1 MLDVVRI
8 ELHNIIVN
16 EEEFEVR
23 QPILNRYREILQT
36 IVEQDSHNMEAY
48 YLLAM
53 VIHELRIDG
62 SVSLSYLTKGYEKS
76 QGTLSENEY
85 AIWATNMAYFCLEEG
100 SDQKLLQAKYLLQKA
115 ATPAI
120 LYPQT
125 FYAYGRTLFE
135 LGEFITAS
143 KQFHK
148 CYVLTKEKK
157 YRYNEAVSLIKGGNP
172 EQAVLILKD
181 IMCYPFKSELDA
193 KIHCVLGN
201 ELARAGEK
209 EEATVLAKQLEK
221 SSSKEFAIDEMDLAN
236 LMYLIEDYEAA
247 KELYEQCNH
256 YLINEEWISRYFY
269 VLYRL
274 GLKAVAA
281 KKMKAIKKGIR
292 NSLLDVKH
300 HKSLFEEISERE
312 KYIEIEKQ
320 RLKKIKEGYCKVF
333 DKEEKPSLKEHY
345 DIQYFCFYIGCPR
358 HM

>member
-1 MLDVVRI
+1 MLDVVRM

-23 QPILNRYREILQT
+23 QPILNRYRNILET
-36 IVEQDSHNMEAY
+36 IVAQDSYTMEAY

-53 VIHELRIDG
+53 IAQELRLNG
-62 SVSLSYLTKGYEKS
+62 SVSIGYLSKGFEMN
-76 QGTLSENEY
+76 QGHLSENEY
-85 AIWATNMAYFCLEEG
+85 AVWATNMAYFYLDEG
-100 SDQKLLQAKYLLQKA
+100 SDQKLTEAEELLKGAVKQDN
-115 ATPAI
+115 

-135 LGEFITAS
+135 LGKFDSAS

-148 CYVLTKEKK
+148 CFVMTKDKK
-157 YRYNEAVSLIKGGNP
+157 YRYNEAVSLIKGGKP
-172 EQAVLILKD
+172 EQAIALLREIK
-181 IMCYPFKSELDA
+181 CFPFKNELDA
-193 KIHCVLGN
+193 KIHCVLGK
-201 ELARAGEK
+201 ELARAGQID
-209 EEATVLAKQLEK
+209 EARILAEQLQN
-221 SSSKEFAIDEMDLAN
+221 SSFKEFSIDEMELAD
-236 LMYLIEDYEAA
+236 LMYLIEDYKAA

-256 YLINEEWISRYFY
+256 YLISEEWISRYFY
-269 VLYRL
+269 TLYRL
-274 GLKAVAA
+274 GLKAVAV

-320 RLKKIKEGYCKVF
+320 RLRRIKEGYCKVF
-333 DKEEKPSLKEHY
+333 DKEEKPNLKEHY

-358 HM
+358 HI